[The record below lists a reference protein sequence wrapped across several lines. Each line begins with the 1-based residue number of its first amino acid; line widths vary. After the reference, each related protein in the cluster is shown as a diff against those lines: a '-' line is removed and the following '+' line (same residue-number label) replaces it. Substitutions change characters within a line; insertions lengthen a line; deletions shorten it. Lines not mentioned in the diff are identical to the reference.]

1 MIILPHTILLSIE
14 QVLYQVYG
22 FLAIASWRSHYL
34 YFEDF
39 VDTRIPH
46 CMTFNRIMIRRE
58 STREEKADEV
68 FWR

>member
-22 FLAIASWRSHYL
+22 FLAIASWRSYYL
-34 YFEDF
+34 HFEDL
-39 VDTRIPH
+39 VDRIPQ

-58 STREEKADEV
+58 STREKKADEV